1 MKKDFKIII
10 AFLYLLLIF
19 SAHSGLCQ
27 QNTITW
33 YITPVFLRDYY
44 GSILEDSSYVTLHMR
59 FKCKAPQ
66 LIAFNYGEIYS
77 RSFRECEKRSS
88 ESDSFD
94 DLLSELDVS
103 QILLQNEEGFTMPL
117 MDNMISPP
125 FFGERCRTTPVDISE
140 HYNFDIIQ
148 LIPNKYVEVK
158 LRYAIRYCALTV
170 CSKSKKIRLIYVQK
184 PNLYLQ
190 DIGVKKGVLVSEWFE
205 ISDIK

>member
-1 MKKDFKIII
+1 MKKVSKILLVHL
-10 AFLYLLLIF
+10 FLLFIF
-19 SAHSGLCQ
+19 PSYIGLCQ
-27 QNTITW
+27 QNTIVW
-33 YITPVFLRDYY
+33 YITPVFLRDHY

-59 FKCKAPQ
+59 FKSKNPQ

-77 RSFRECEKRSS
+77 RSFRSCEKRSS

-103 QILLQNEEGFTMPL
+103 QILLQNEEGFIIPL

-125 FFGERCRTTPVDISE
+125 IFGERCRAAPVDISE
-140 HYNFDIIQ
+140 RYNFDIIQ
-148 LIPNKYVEVK
+148 LIPNEYVEVK
-158 LRYAIRYCALTV
+158 FRYALRYCALTV

-190 DIGVKKGVLVSEWFE
+190 QMGIKKDVFISDWFE
-205 ISDIK
+205 LSEIK